1 MLRLFHVD
9 LYISISPAHDRAFKL
24 SFKSKLYLFYMSI
37 VTLIKKRTYI
47 SKVSENHFSE
57 ADLGTGSDQLNFIN
71 LANVFKSKSYTMFT
85 PFS

>member
-9 LYISISPAHDRAFKL
+9 LYINISPAHDRAFKL

-37 VTLIKKRTYI
+37 VTLIKRTYI
-47 SKVSENHFSE
+47 SKVSENHFRGAE
-57 ADLGTGSDQLNFIN
+57 IQVNCDQLNFMLN
-71 LANVFKSKSYTMFT
+71 PNRTLCVHAFT